1 MAKIEIKIKD
11 DQGKTISK
19 LKSIELELGN
29 KTIYEI
35 EREVEKLKKEML
47 PEISKQLM
55 ISSQKEFTAQ
65 EKKSGAPARRFPPSK
80 DAPRRDYT

>member
-1 MAKIEIKIKD
+1 MVKIKITIEND
-11 DQGKTISK
+11 EGKTISK
-19 LKSIELELGN
+19 LKSEHLQLGN

-35 EREVEKLKKEML
+35 EREVEKIKKEML

-55 ISSQKEFTAQ
+55 ISSQKEFTAL

-80 DAPRRDYT
+80 DAPRRD

>member
-1 MAKIEIKIKD
+1 MVKIKITIEND
-11 DQGKTISK
+11 EGRTISK
-19 LKSIELELGN
+19 LKSENLELGN

-35 EREVEKLKKEML
+35 EREVEKIKQKML

-65 EKKSGAPARRFPPSK
+65 EKK
-80 DAPRRDYT
+80 RD

>member
-11 DQGKTISK
+11 NQGKTISK

-35 EREVEKLKKEML
+35 EREVEKIKKEML

-65 EKKSGAPARRFPPSK
+65 EKKREQ
-80 DAPRRDYT
+80 T